1 MANAISILP
10 DQQLAALN
18 DVYRKAVARKR
29 LKATLA
35 AAVFFAA
42 LVIAAIG
49 AEVNLR
55 TLFTYFGNFV
65 SYFDRILTLEDGTRV
80 WTNFGEWFWG
90 WQKWLKMLGETILI
104 SYVGTLIGAV
114 FAFALNFFAA
124 QNTSPAPWLRF
135 VIRRILEFARTVPG
149 IVFALIFVIAFGLG
163 PMAGVLAIA
172 VHSTGALGK
181 LFSEIVENADMK
193 PVEGVRST
201 GASWLSCMRF
211 AVLPQVTAGYA
222 SYALLRFEINV
233 REASVMGFVGAG
245 GIGQELVVAIR
256 KFYYSDVSAILVTII
271 VTVFVI
277 DITTGWLRGKTVRQ
291 GGTRMSQLPKP
302 DTDAL
307 RTKYPDV
314 FDRPASARL
323 AMPAVILAVLAI
335 FVFGLVD
342 LGFSPAKLVSGLSQL
357 GWITLMMIP
366 PDPGSSLP
374 AYLAALGETLSIAL
388 LGTTLAAVA
397 ALPVSLLAA
406 RNIIPSNLLRFP
418 VRRFLDSI
426 RGVDTLIWAL
436 VWINVVGLGPFAGVL
451 AIAVSDFGAFGK
463 LFSEAIEAADR
474 KQVEGIRAS
483 GGSALHEIRFGLM
496 PQVASGDRG
505 AGALFHRVEYA
516 FRHHHR
522 HRRRRRHWP
531 AASRANPRAGVAEGL
546 VPDPDD
552 FGRCRRHRLDLR

>member
-1 MANAISILP
+1 
-10 DQQLAALN
+10 
-18 DVYRKAVARKR
+18 
-29 LKATLA
+29 
-35 AAVFFAA
+35 
-42 LVIAAIG
+42 
-49 AEVNLR
+49 
-55 TLFTYFGNFV
+55 
-65 SYFDRILTLEDGTRV
+65 
-80 WTNFGEWFWG
+80 
-90 WQKWLKMLGETILI
+90 
-104 SYVGTLIGAV
+104 
-114 FAFALNFFAA
+114 
-124 QNTSPAPWLRF
+124 
-135 VIRRILEFARTVPG
+135 
-149 IVFALIFVIAFGLG
+149 
-163 PMAGVLAIA
+163 
-172 VHSTGALGK
+172 
-181 LFSEIVENADMK
+181 
-193 PVEGVRST
+193 
-201 GASWLSCMRF
+201 
-211 AVLPQVTAGYA
+211 
-222 SYALLRFEINV
+222 
-233 REASVMGFVGAG
+233 
-245 GIGQELVVAIR
+245 
-256 KFYYSDVSAILVTII
+256 
-271 VTVFVI
+271 
-277 DITTGWLRGKTVRQ
+277 
-291 GGTRMSQLPKP
+291 MSQLPKP
-302 DTDAL
+302 DTGAL

-374 AYLAALGETLSIAL
+374 AYLAALGETLSIAM

-496 PQVASGDRG
+496 PQVLPVIAGQVLYFIESNTRSATIIGIVG
-505 AGALFHRVEYA
+505 AGGIGLQLAEQIRVLEWQKVS
-516 FRHHHR
+516 FLILMIL
-522 HRRRRRHWP
+522 
-531 AASRANPRAGVAEGL
+531 AAVAVIDWISGKLRFAIIGQRAIA
-546 VPDPDD
+546 
-552 FGRCRRHRLDLR
+552 